1 MDVSRKVAVLVVD
14 DSPLCRQLI
23 SDALTAD
30 PAIEIIGIAE
40 NGQQAIQRVREL
52 KPDVVTMDVDMPVLD
67 GLGATEQ
74 IMGSTPVPILVL
86 TADPRNQAPAL
97 THRALSVG
105 ALALQVK
112 PPLDAGPE
120 AWNLAREVKLL
131 STVKVI
137 RHLKAAK
144 KATTGA
150 FPVYASGATP
160 LPEPIAPLSSPFG
173 VIGIGSSTGGP
184 QVVHKLLS
192 ELPAD
197 FPVPVVVV
205 QHINAAFS
213 DPLGSWLAASSK
225 LQVRVAKDGDVLA
238 PGTVLLA
245 PPQAHLVVQR
255 GRVTL
260 SDAPAKEGHLP
271 SATIMLESM
280 AKAYG
285 RRAVG
290 VLLTGMGTD
299 GVDGLAAIRTAGGRT
314 VAQSQESSVV
324 WGMPGAAVA
333 KGVVDHV
340 VHGEEMAQ
348 ALTKLVRGQEVPK
361 QP

>member
-1 MDVSRKVAVLVVD
+1 
-14 DSPLCRQLI
+14 
-23 SDALTAD
+23 
-30 PAIEIIGIAE
+30 
-40 NGQQAIQRVREL
+40 
-52 KPDVVTMDVDMPVLD
+52 
-67 GLGATEQ
+67 
-74 IMGSTPVPILVL
+74 
-86 TADPRNQAPAL
+86 
-97 THRALSVG
+97 
-105 ALALQVK
+105 
-112 PPLDAGPE
+112 
-120 AWNLAREVKLL
+120 
-131 STVKVI
+131 
-137 RHLKAAK
+137 
-144 KATTGA
+144 
-150 FPVYASGATP
+150 
-160 LPEPIAPLSSPFG
+160 
-173 VIGIGSSTGGP
+173 
-184 QVVHKLLS
+184 VVHKLLS

-225 LQVRVAKDGDVLA
+225 LQVRVAKDGDVLS

-260 SDAPAKEGHLP
+260 SDAPAREGHLP

-299 GVDGLAAIRTAGGRT
+299 GVDGLAAIRTAGGKT

-324 WGMPGAAVA
+324 WGMPGAAVG
-333 KGVVDHV
+333 KGIVDHI

-348 ALTKLVRGQEVPK
+348 ALTRLVKGLEVPK